1 MYIETLNEVF
11 MYMINLINIKSVYTI
26 YIKILSIKSNLI

>member
-11 MYMINLINIKSVYTI
+11 MINLINIKSVYTI